1 MKQTI
6 EHLPEIK
13 RLELNDIVS
22 VIRDRCGDVEM
33 IILFGSY
40 ARGDYKLEA
49 DLKPDRRSG
58 HVSDYDILVVTEYK
72 TTAEDSLL
80 WRKITE
86 ACNALKFSAHPR
98 IIVHD
103 IWDLNI
109 KLVRGQ
115 YFFSDI
121 KKEGRMLFD
130 SGKFELAGEQK
141 QNAEEKQRIA
151 QEHFDYWF
159 ESAKSSL
166 RLFKHSMA
174 DKSYN
179 WAAFQLQQ
187 AAEHSFKT
195 VLLVFTNYFPN
206 ERWLALLN
214 PMAAGQDSSFAGI
227 FPCETKEEED
237 RFKLLDEAYIGGRYD
252 PKYRIS
258 KGDLEILAVH
268 VKKLLELTEKVCK
281 QKIKSFT
288 K

>member
-22 VIRDRCGDVEM
+22 VIRGRCGDVEM

-40 ARGDYKLEA
+40 ARGNYKVEA

-58 HVSDYDILVVTEYK
+58 HASDYDILVVPEHK
-72 TTAEDSLL
+72 TTVDDSLL

-86 ACNALKFSAHPR
+86 ECNALKTSAHPR

-109 KLVRGQ
+109 KLVKGQ

-130 SGKFELAGEQK
+130 SGRFELAGEQK
-141 QNAEEKQRIA
+141 QTQEEKRRIA

-159 ESAKSSL
+159 ERANQFFKTALDHVNKEWYSL
-166 RLFKHSMA
+166 
-174 DKSYN
+174 
-179 WAAFQLQQ
+179 AAFDLQQ
-187 AAEHSFKT
+187 SAEHSFKAI
-195 VLLVFTNYFPN
+195 LLVFTNYLPN
-206 ERWLALLN
+206 EHRLGLLSL
-214 PMAAGQDSSFAGI
+214 MAAKEDNSLAGI
-227 FPCETKEEED
+227 FPCETQEEED
-237 RFKLLDEAYIGGRYD
+237 RFRLLDEAYIGGRYD

-258 KGDLEILAVH
+258 KEDLEILAVH
-268 VKKLLELTEKVCK
+268 VKKLLDRTEKVCQ